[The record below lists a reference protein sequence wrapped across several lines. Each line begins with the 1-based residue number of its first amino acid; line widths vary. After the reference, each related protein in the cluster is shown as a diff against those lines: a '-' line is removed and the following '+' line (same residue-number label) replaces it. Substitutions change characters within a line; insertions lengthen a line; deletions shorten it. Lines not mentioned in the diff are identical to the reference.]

1 MPLLLSSVKQNYLNK
16 KISTQGAVGTAHGK
30 GASPPSFRASTPIVI
45 LSEAKNL
52 LSRPLSFC
60 PHPVILSEAKNLPS
74 RLKSSAPK
82 ILRSEAPQNDRGKKC
97 RSSE

>member
-30 GASPPSFRASTPIVI
+30 GASPLSFGAFSVILSPLCHSARSEESFLPLPRRFVI

-52 LSRPLSFC
+52 FSRPRAFLSF
-60 PHPVILSEAKNLPS
+60 
-74 RLKSSAPK
+74 
-82 ILRSEAPQNDRGKKC
+82 
-97 RSSE
+97 

>member
-52 LSRPLSFC
+52 LSRP
-60 PHPVILSEAKNLPS
+60 
-74 RLKSSAPK
+74 KSSVPK
-82 ILRSEAPQNDRGKKC
+82 ILRSEAPQNDRAGKH